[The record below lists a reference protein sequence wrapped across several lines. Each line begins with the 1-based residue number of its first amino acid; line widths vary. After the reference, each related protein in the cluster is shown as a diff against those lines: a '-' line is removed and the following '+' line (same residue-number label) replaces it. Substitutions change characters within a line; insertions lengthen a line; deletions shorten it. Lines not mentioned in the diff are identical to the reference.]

1 MRNYT
6 KAERA
11 FIIMGIL
18 AGVSREELNDK
29 LLEDQMKTGQTI
41 RIINES
47 SFAMLQGRYLP
58 IIQNDIDKIW
68 GHINHPKSISQL
80 IAENN
85 QPNTQG
91 NNNA

>member
-29 LLEDQMKTGQTI
+29 LLEDQRKTGQTI
-41 RIINES
+41 RIINENS
-47 SFAMLQGRYLP
+47 LRCYTLGTYPLSKM
-58 IIQNDIDKIW
+58 
-68 GHINHPKSISQL
+68 
-80 IAENN
+80 
-85 QPNTQG
+85 T
-91 NNNA
+91 

>member
-18 AGVSREELNDK
+18 AGVSRDELNDK
-29 LLEDQMKTGQTI
+29 LLEDQRKTGQTI
-41 RIINES
+41 RIINEN
-47 SFAMLQGRYLP
+47 SFKMLHARYLP
-58 IIQNDIDKIW
+58 IIQNDLDKIW
-68 GHINHPKSISQL
+68 EHINHPKSISQL

-91 NNNA
+91 NSNA